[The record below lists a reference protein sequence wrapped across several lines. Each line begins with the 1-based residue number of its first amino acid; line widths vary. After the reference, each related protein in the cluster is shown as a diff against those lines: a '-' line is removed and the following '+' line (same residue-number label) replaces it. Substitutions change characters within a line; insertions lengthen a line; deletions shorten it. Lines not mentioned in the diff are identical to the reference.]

1 MSLTLIEDK
10 VPHDIWIKD
19 TVPQKIMKLKPGWL
33 SSSQVDDEKFGSM
46 IDWKSADLKN
56 LPR

>member
-1 MSLTLIEDK
+1 VSLTLVEDT
-10 VPHDIWIKD
+10 VPHDIWIKEN
-19 TVPQKIMKLKPGWL
+19 VPQKNLKLKPAWL

-46 IDWKSADLKN
+46 IDWKCADLKN